1 MITKSIN
8 KEVITTFP
16 VNWSPYPFQL
26 PLWQYLY
33 NGGKKAIAIW
43 HRRSGKDIMGINWIT
58 ASALQEVGIY
68 WYVYPTYNQAKLAV
82 WDGMTLDGRPY
93 MSFIPKAAIAIANPI
108 EL

>member
-1 MITKSIN
+1 
-8 KEVITTFP
+8 
-16 VNWSPYPFQL
+16 
-26 PLWQYLY
+26 
-33 NGGKKAIAIW
+33 
-43 HRRSGKDIMGINWIT
+43 MGINWIT